1 MGRFYGQSDARE
13 MIRVSRLV
21 FGLELRD
28 ESRASLRV
36 GRRPIHSRGVRSE
49 LQPRLEGDHPW
60 TAVATQP
67 DSQQAGRRGGRVGEG
82 SKSTLRGGISRN
94 AGLNHVWKRKIRMI
108 ENIEELPFKP
118 QLHVL
123 AQGKPF
129 CQIEVTP
136 EKIWTTQCVTAEASE
151 SAILRTVAAVA
162 LPCTGIDRRHEG
174 VRIEPLQRSH
184 LGYARNRMMVIQR
197 NAGNDTSE
205 LRPAA
210 LHNSGRSS
218 V

>member
-82 SKSTLRGGISRN
+82 SKSTLRGRISWN

-108 ENIEELPFKP
+108 ENIEELPFKS

-129 CQIEVTP
+129 CQVEVTP
-136 EKIWTTQCVTAEASE
+136 EKIWATQGITAEVSE
-151 SAILRTVAAVA
+151 LAILHAVAAEA
-162 LPCTGIDRRHEG
+162 LAGTGIDRRYES
-174 VRIEPLQRSH
+174 VRIEPLQRPG
-184 LGYARNRMMVIQR
+184 LGYARNRTMVIQR
-197 NAGNDTSE
+197 NVRNDTGE
-205 LRPAA
+205 LRPTA
-210 LHNSGRSS
+210 LHNSVS
-218 V
+218 VR